1 MAICITKIF
10 KRSSHDDC
18 VVVVYDP
25 NKGIKS
31 VVHYGSEITPGFIG
45 IILHRSEG
53 IPVVA
58 EGSLDVKVLGV
69 RDFNTE
75 LAIKVP
81 EGCKVWI
88 SKAIY
93 DLGGVFKANTWSEAY
108 KEVEGF
114 GESPEYFANFLEVRF
129 PLTSRFLDKVEAAV
143 SELGGG
149 KIFRL

>member
-10 KRSSHDDC
+10 KRSGHDDC

-25 NKGIKS
+25 RKGIES

-45 IILHRSEG
+45 ITLHRNEG
-53 IPVVA
+53 VPVIA
-58 EGSLDVKVLGV
+58 AGSCNVKVLGT
-69 RDFNTE
+69 RNLITE
-75 LAIKVP
+75 LAIEVP
-81 EGCKVWI
+81 EGCKVWA
-88 SKAIY
+88 SKEIY
-93 DLGGVFKANTWSEAY
+93 EVGGVFKANTWNEAY